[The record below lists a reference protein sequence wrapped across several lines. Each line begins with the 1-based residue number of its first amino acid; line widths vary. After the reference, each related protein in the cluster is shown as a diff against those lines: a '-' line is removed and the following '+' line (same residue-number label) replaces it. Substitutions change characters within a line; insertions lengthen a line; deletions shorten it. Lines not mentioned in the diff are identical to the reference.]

1 MSGGGASP
9 TLKNIGYTQLGL
21 DGPDTTALLLVGGR
35 CRFPCLVSPTEG
47 ITHVITMYSDGPR
60 TRAFALT
67 PISQLYG
74 SSALMADRLRQIY
87 GAVTPTISE
96 SGVILEFDGIVVNS
110 HNDQVGVSNIY
121 SELGFVEGVARITT
135 PVGDAACVVKNGTL
149 YPIITEYDQAT
160 EDNWTLQ
167 NVYLNGDNEVSNLQ
181 QMVDRSG
188 SYLAYTEDQ
197 EADKWSPIENYLHMH
212 VKMPIVPKIGYV
224 PAEQV
229 GLGNVL
235 PGLNYAVTL

>member
-9 TLKNIGYTQLGL
+9 AIKETKLVEILYDGIARIVTLIS
-21 DGPDTTALLLVGGR
+21 GGR
-35 CRFPCLVSPTEG
+35 ARPLIQKGPVDSIFYVVNKVSPGGFGKGTIYSSNPTQFQLVSNLAEMYGLVPFETE
-47 ITHVITMYSDGPR
+47 
-60 TRAFALT
+60 
-67 PISQLYG
+67 
-74 SSALMADRLRQIY
+74 SAGGYINKIIIGDNSYNASEIIEDAD
-87 GAVTPTISE
+87 
-96 SGVILEFDGIVVNS
+96 FDVYENF
-110 HNDQVGVSNIY
+110 
-121 SELGFVEGVARITT
+121 GFVEGVARITT

-167 NVYLNGDNEVSNLQ
+167 DVYLNGDNEVSNLQ

-188 SYLAYTEDQ
+188 TYLAYTEDQ

-212 VKMPIVPKIGYV
+212 VKMPIVPKIGFV
-224 PAEQV
+224 PAQQV
-229 GLGNVL
+229 GLGDLL

>member
-1 MSGGGASP
+1 MNGSFDENDVKVISGLS
-9 TLKNIGYTQLGL
+9 
-21 DGPDTTALLLVGGR
+21 GPPSGQYFGESNLNAWG
-35 CRFPCLVSPTEG
+35 
-47 ITHVITMYSDGPR
+47 SDVK
-60 TRAFALT
+60 AKFKEYVD
-67 PISQLYG
+67 IYG
-74 SSALMADRLRQIY
+74 SVSY
-87 GAVTPTISE
+87 NNNESE
-96 SGVILEFDGIVVNS
+96 KILTVGDIVIQTSDIMTQSFDV
-110 HNDQVGVSNIY
+110 Y
-121 SELGFVEGVARITT
+121 EKCGFVEGVARITT

-149 YPIITEYDQAT
+149 YPILTEYDQAT

-167 NVYLNGDNEVSNLQ
+167 DVYLNGDNEVSNLQ

>member
-9 TLKNIGYTQLGL
+9 ALKKQCCFYAVQYQQYQ
-21 DGPDTTALLLVGGR
+21 ALAFSIGGR
-35 CRFPCLVSPTEG
+35 VRLPIVKDDNGDIDYVVGYRVASVVEG
-47 ITHVITMYSDGPR
+47 GYFTKEHFDNMP
-60 TRAFALT
+60 
-67 PISQLYG
+67 
-74 SSALMADRLRQIY
+74 SSAQQTVRNWAQIY
-87 GAVTPTISE
+87 GTIDVEYNEGDKFISIGDE
-96 SGVILEFDGIVVNS
+96 KVFANS
-110 HNDQVGVSNIY
+110 FIQRDSVYSNC
-121 SELGFVEGVARITT
+121 GFVEGVARITT

-167 NVYLNGDNEVSNLQ
+167 DVYLGGDNEVSNLQ

-188 SYLAYTEDQ
+188 TYLAYTEDQ
-197 EADKWSPIENYLHMH
+197 EADRWSPIENYLHMH

-224 PAEQV
+224 PAQQV
-229 GLGNVL
+229 GLGNLL

>member
-1 MSGGGASP
+1 MIYVA
-9 TLKNIGYTQLGL
+9 
-21 DGPDTTALLLVGGR
+21 GGR
-35 CRFPCLVSPTEG
+35 VRVLANDDTPGEDYKV
-47 ITHVITMYSDGPR
+47 
-60 TRAFALT
+60 LT
-67 PISQLYG
+67 GNAAGTYQHAYQLSQLPPNIKAAVENLCRVYG
-74 SSALMADRLRQIY
+74 IIY
-87 GAVTPTISE
+87 GHYIDGEVPAYIVAGVTMSKPDWVKISTISVFE
-96 SGVILEFDGIVVNS
+96 KC
-110 HNDQVGVSNIY
+110 
-121 SELGFVEGVARITT
+121 GFVEGVARITT

-167 NVYLNGDNEVSNLQ
+167 DVYLNGDNEVSNLQ

-188 SYLAYTEDQ
+188 NYLAYTEDQ

-212 VKMPIVPKIGYV
+212 VKMPVVPKIGYV

>member
-9 TLKNIGYTQLGL
+9 TLKKFGLVAFTGYG
-21 DGPDTTALLLVGGR
+21 TARAVMAIIGGR
-35 CRFPCLVSPTEG
+35 LRLCKIKSNNPEDFKILLWVAVASNYFEKEVSEFDDP
-47 ITHVITMYSDGPR
+47 
-60 TRAFALT
+60 AFEQNA
-67 PISQLYG
+67 IN
-74 SSALMADRLRQIY
+74 LRDIY
-87 GAVTPTISE
+87 GTIE
-96 SGVILEFDGIVVNS
+96 CEIDNVNNVIKIG
-110 HNDQVGVSNIY
+110 NDISVPKNQAPAITYDNIY
-121 SELGFVEGVARITT
+121 AEYGFVEGVARITT

-167 NVYLNGDNEVSNLQ
+167 DVYLNGDNEVSNLQ

-188 SYLAYTEDQ
+188 TYLAYTEDQ

-224 PAEQV
+224 PAQQV

>member
-9 TLKNIGYTQLGL
+9 ALMNKAWTTVDL
-21 DGPDTTALLLVGGR
+21 DGPDGGVLLFVSGR
-35 CRFPCLVSPTEG
+35 CRVPCLVSPTG
-47 ITHVITMYSDGPR
+47 DLTHVTTIYSDSPS
-60 TRAFALT
+60 TKAFRLK
-67 PISQLYG
+67 PIDQLYG

-87 GAVTPTISE
+87 GAVTPTLSE
-96 SGVILEFDGIVVNS
+96 NGVVLEFDGIVVNS
-110 HNDQVGVSNIY
+110 HNDLVDKQQIY
-121 SELGFVEGVARITT
+121 SKLGFVEGVARINT
-135 PVGDAACVVKNGTL
+135 PVGSAACVVRNGTL
-149 YPIITEYDQAT
+149 YPILTEYDQAT

-167 NVYLNGDNEVSNLQ
+167 DVYLNGDNEVSNLQ

-188 SYLAYTEDQ
+188 TYLAYTEDQ

-212 VKMPIVPKIGYV
+212 VKMPIVPKIGFV
-224 PAEQV
+224 PAQQV